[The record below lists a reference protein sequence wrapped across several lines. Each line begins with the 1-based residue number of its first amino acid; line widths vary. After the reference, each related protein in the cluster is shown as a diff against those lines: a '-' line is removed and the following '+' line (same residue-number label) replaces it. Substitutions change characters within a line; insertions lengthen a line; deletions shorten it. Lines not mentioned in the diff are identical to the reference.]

1 MGNIIMM
8 NWVSI
13 DGFYADENGGIDW
26 ILRDPEVDKA
36 THGVGQGQ
44 ADTMLCGR
52 ITYQEMESFWPQAA
66 LDPNLPAGV
75 KAMADEVNGMK
86 KVVFSHT
93 LTGVTWENSRL
104 VRDDLVGEV
113 KRLKAESNSEMMLF
127 GSGTVVRQ
135 LTDAGLIDDYVL
147 IVTPVIL
154 GKGKALFTDV
164 TKLDLKLMSAK
175 SFDSGNVLLHY
186 RKV

>member
-1 MGNIIMM
+1 MM

-13 DGFYADENGGIDW
+13 DGFYADESGSIDW
-26 ILRDPEVDKA
+26 IVRDPEVDKA
-36 THGVGQGQ
+36 THGVGQGK

-52 ITYQEMESFWPQAA
+52 VTYQEMESFWPRAA

-75 KAMADEVNGMK
+75 KAMADEVNQMQ
-86 KVVFSHT
+86 KVVFSRT

-113 KRLKAESNSEMMLF
+113 KRLKDKGGSEMMLF
-127 GSGTVVRQ
+127 GSGTIVQQ

-154 GKGKALFTDV
+154 GKGKPLFEDV
-164 TKLDLKLMSAK
+164 TKLSVKLVSAK
-175 SFDSGNVLLHY
+175 SFASGNVLLHY
-186 RKV
+186 MRV

>member
-1 MGNIIMM
+1 M
-8 NWVSI
+8 
-13 DGFYADENGGIDW
+13 AGIDW
-26 ILRDPEVDKA
+26 IISDPEVDKA

-52 ITYQEMESFWPQAA
+52 ITYQEMESFSPKAA

-86 KVVFSHT
+86 KVVFSRT

-104 VRDDLVGEV
+104 VSGDLINEV
-113 KRLKAESNSEMMLF
+113 KKLKAGDGGEMMIF

-135 LTDAGLIDDYVL
+135 LTDEGLIDDYVI

-154 GKGKALFTDV
+154 GKGKALFEDV
-164 TKLDLKLMSAK
+164 AKLGLKLVSAQE
-175 SFDSGNVLLHY
+175 L
-186 RKV
+186 